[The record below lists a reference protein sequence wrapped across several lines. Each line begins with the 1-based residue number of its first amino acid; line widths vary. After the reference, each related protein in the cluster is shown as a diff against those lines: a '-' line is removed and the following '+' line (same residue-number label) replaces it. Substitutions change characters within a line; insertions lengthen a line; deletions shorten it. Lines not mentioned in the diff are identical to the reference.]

1 MTVLQELQEKLGKPY
16 QDLEFL
22 LTCLREVLEENKEE
36 KLAHFIP
43 WINSKEDKTP
53 EKYKE
58 EHLQLY
64 SIAFHLLNMVEEN
77 NAAQSRRKKENDKG
91 LESVSGLWASNL
103 KMLKEA
109 GISEKDI
116 AKNLSSIKIEPVLTA
131 HPTEA
136 KRPIVLDH
144 HRQLYLLLLERENTM
159 YTELE
164 KKDIKRRIKLEL
176 DRLWRTGEIF
186 VEKPNVQT
194 ELKNVLH
201 YLTSVFP
208 DAVLKLDR
216 RLEQSWQNAG
226 FDATNISDYK
236 TLPTISFGDWVGGDR
251 DGHPFVTAEI
261 TQETL
266 ETLRLNALI
275 LIRRYLSELVKHLSF
290 NCHLKKCPKPLHKRI
305 LHILN
310 DFDLKEEN
318 LSESEQM
325 EAFSLF
331 VNLLMIKLPV
341 DVEGDTPVRLAEN
354 LYHYVKPS
362 ELMADLE
369 ILYDALVAF
378 GAPII
383 ANNDV
388 KNVIRIV
395 QTFGFHCAKLD
406 IRQNSKFHDSAV
418 TQLIKA
424 GLEKDI
430 DFSSLSEEKRI
441 EFLTKEL
448 ESPRP
453 FTQPGM
459 KMGPEATAVI
469 SCYKVVNEYL
479 KKYGPDGI
487 GSFIVSMTRSV
498 SDLLV
503 VYLLAREAGLVEK
516 TEDGMVSKVHVVP
529 LFETIDDLLG
539 SPEILTGFVNHP
551 FTKRSHEFE
560 ISKSGEAIPTQQVMI
575 GYSDS
580 NKDGG
585 ILASQFHLF
594 KAENELT
601 EVGKQLNIKIRFFHG
616 KGGSISRGAGPT
628 NWFTRTLP
636 HGSIGGDMRLTEQGE
651 TISQKYANKINAV
664 YNLELLLAGTAGSS
678 ILHKYTKK
686 EEHPFAEKFEFLSA
700 TSKKHFQALLNHKS
714 FMHFFGQATPIDVIE
729 MSKIGSRPSRRTGKR
744 SLADLRAIPWV
755 FSWSQSRFNITSW
768 YGVGTALE
776 AFMKQYPNDL
786 DALRKEAEQISLI
799 RYVLTNVDTS
809 IAATDE
815 MVFNWYA
822 NLVDDKTVKADILG
836 LIKDELE
843 RTKKMLALVFP
854 TPISERRSQH
864 FYSNELRAKPLYDLH
879 QNQIAVLKKWR
890 KLKLTAPDSPECQEM
905 LMHLL
910 MTINGISGALRMTG

>member
-1 MTVLQELQEKLGKPY
+1 MTVLKELQDNLGKPY

-36 KLAHFIP
+36 KLTKFIP
-43 WINSKEDKTP
+43 WINNEEELGAEKFKED
-53 EKYKE
+53 
-58 EHLQLY
+58 HLQLY

-77 NAAQSRRKKENDKG
+77 NAAQARRKKENDKG
-91 LESVSGLWASNL
+91 LESVSGLWANNL

-109 GISEKDI
+109 GISEQDI
-116 AKNLSSIKIEPVLTA
+116 AKNLSSIRIEPVLTA

-164 KKDIKRRIKLEL
+164 KTDIKRKIKLEL

-186 VEKPNVQT
+186 VEKPNLQT
-194 ELKNVLH
+194 ELKTILH
-201 YLTSVFP
+201 YLTNVFP
-208 DAVLKLDR
+208 DTVLKLDR
-216 RLEQSWQNAG
+216 RLEQAWKNAG
-226 FDATNISDYK
+226 FDINNISDYK
-236 TLPTISFGDWVGGDR
+236 NLPHISFTDWVGGDR
-251 DGHPFVTAEI
+251 DGHPFVTSDV
-261 TQETL
+261 TKETL
-266 ETLRLNALI
+266 ETLRLNAII
-275 LIRRYLSELVKHLSF
+275 LIRKYLMELVKNLSF
-290 NCHLKKCPKPLHKRI
+290 NCHLKKGPKNLYKRTVSI
-305 LHILN
+305 LH
-310 DFDLKEEN
+310 DFELKEEN
-318 LSESEQM
+318 LSETELM

-331 VNLLMIKLPV
+331 VNLLIIKLPV
-341 DVEGDTPVRLAEN
+341 DVEGDTPVRLAE
-354 LYHYVKPS
+354 KPYS
-362 ELMADLE
+362 YIKPAELIADLE
-369 ILYDALVAF
+369 ILYDALVSF

-383 ANNDV
+383 ANNDI

-395 QTFGFHCAKLD
+395 QTFGFHLANLD
-406 IRQNSKFHDSAV
+406 IRQNSKFHDNAV

-424 GLEKDI
+424 GLGKDI
-430 DFSSLSEEKRI
+430 DFGSLSETERI
-441 EFLTKEL
+441 DFLTKEL

-459 KMGPEATAVI
+459 KLGSEAETVI
-469 SCYKVVNEYL
+469 NCYKVVNEYL
-479 KKYGPDGI
+479 TKYGSDGI

-516 TEDGMVSKVHVVP
+516 TADGMVSKVHVVP
-529 LFETIDDLLG
+529 LFETIEDLLI
-539 SPEILTGFVNHP
+539 SPEILTGFVKHE
-551 FTKRSHEFE
+551 FTKRSHDHQ
-560 ISKSGEAIPTQQVMI
+560 ISKSGDAIPTQQVMI

-585 ILASQFHLF
+585 IMASQFHLF
-594 KAENELT
+594 KAETELT
-601 EVGKQLNIKIRFFHG
+601 EVGKQLNIKVRFFHG

-628 NWFTRTLP
+628 HWFTRIMP
-636 HGSIGGDMRLTEQGE
+636 HGAINGDMRLTEQGE

-664 YNLELLLAGTAGSS
+664 YNLELLTASTAGAT
-678 ILHKYTKK
+678 ILHKFTEKTA
-686 EEHPFAEKFEFLSA
+686 HPFAEKFEFLAA

-714 FMHFFGQATPIDVIE
+714 FMQFFGQATPIDVIE
-729 MSKIGSRPSRRTGKR
+729 MSKIGSRPARRTGKR

-768 YGVGTALE
+768 YGVGSALE
-776 AFMKQYPNDL
+776 DFIKQYPNDL
-786 DALRKEAEQISLI
+786 EALQKEAQQVSLI

-822 NLVDDKTVKADILG
+822 NLVEDKTVKADILG
-836 LIKDELE
+836 LINEELE
-843 RTKKMLALVFP
+843 KTKKMLALVFP

-864 FYSNELRAKPLYDLH
+864 FYSNKLRASPLYDLH
-879 QNQIAVLKKWR
+879 KNQIAVMKKWR
-890 KLKLTAPDSPECQEM
+890 KLKAVNPDSPECQEM
-905 LMHLL
+905 LLHLL